1 MKKDR
6 WLIKAFIEGVIE
18 GFIGTV
24 IGVIFIALIGAI
36 FGRKQIETDKGS
48 QKWEP
53 FYFFRKEK
61 ANGRSIHNVE
71 LNDI

>member
-6 WLIKAFIEGVIE
+6 WLIKAFIEGFIE

-36 FGRKQIETDKGS
+36 FGRAEVLS
-48 QKWEP
+48 RAA
-53 FYFFRKEK
+53 Y
-61 ANGRSIHNVE
+61 RSLENIDE
-71 LNDI
+71 DE